1 MGQSASGAFDGM
13 GTGVFPGG
21 SDVRTIVAEYSF
33 AVHGGAQGSI
43 VIGNLPLG
51 TSVLGGWMNVETAP
65 VGVGAS
71 IGITIEG
78 AGDVVAVAAISG
90 APWSTTGKKAILPKR
105 NTPEASSTFVTT
117 AARNI
122 LFVISAAD
130 LTAGKVQLY
139 LEVMGAR

>member
-1 MGQSASGAFDGM
+1 MGQTSSGAFDGS

-21 SDVRTIVAEYSF
+21 GQTRQIFCEYDF
-33 AVHGGAQGSI
+33 AKNGGAQGSI
-43 VIGNLPLG
+43 VIGRVPSG
-51 TSVLGGWMNVETAP
+51 TWIIGGFMNVETAP

-71 IGITIEG
+71 IGITSEG
-78 AGDVVAVAAISG
+78 AGDIVAVAAIAG
-90 APWSTTGKKAILPKR
+90 APWSTTGKKAIVPKR
-105 NTPEASSTFVTT
+105 NTPETTSILTT
-117 AARNI
+117 AARDI

>member
-1 MGQSASGAFDGM
+1 MGQLASGAFDGS
-13 GTGVFPGG
+13 GTGVFTGG
-21 SDVRTIVAEYSF
+21 GGIRTVTAEYNF
-33 AVHGGAQGSI
+33 AVHGGAQSSI
-43 VIGNLPLG
+43 VIGNVPLG
-51 TSVLGGWMNVETAP
+51 TTILGGWMNVETSP
-65 VGVGAS
+65 VGAGAS
-71 IGITIEG
+71 IGVTIEG

-105 NTPEASSTFVTT
+105 NTPEASSTITTT

-122 LFVISAAD
+122 LFVISGAD